1 MTNISLPAVPFSP
14 SYPQLVESVS
24 QSRSGTRAMAFVE
37 YADSYWTIQM
47 KTVPLSAAQ
56 RLLVEAFKD
65 ACRGGLATVTY
76 TPKHMCIPQAYW
88 GDSANSVLANNGN
101 LVSITGNSLA
111 INSVDNGLTL
121 GPGDLISLT
130 TGGYNSLFRVQTG
143 AVAASNTMTITVEP
157 TVPTYITA
165 GAVVLLKNPIAN
177 MRVMPGSFSIPDDFN
192 PVATFT
198 LVEIPK

>member
-1 MTNISLPAVPFSP
+1 MAIALPAVPFQV

-24 QSRSGTRAMAFVE
+24 VSRSGTRAMAFVE
-37 YADSYWTIQM
+37 YADAYWTVQM

-65 ACRGGLATVTY
+65 ASRGGLTTVTY
-76 TPKHMCIPQAYW
+76 TPKHMCIPRAYW
-88 GDSANSVLANNGN
+88 GDADNAALANTGN
-101 LVSITGNSLA
+101 LVSITGNGLV
-111 INSVDNGLTL
+111 INSVNNGLTL
-121 GPGDLISLT
+121 SAGDLISLT

-143 AVAASNTMTITVEP
+143 AVAASNSVTITVEP
-157 TVPTYITA
+157 TVPSYITA
-165 GAVVLLKNPIAN
+165 GAVVTFKNPVAN
-177 MRVMPGSFSIPDDFN
+177 MRVMPGSFSIPDDFL